1 MENRSAFIGI
11 FLIVVVTFTMPYV
24 MQLITGVPMQKS
36 PSDILADS
44 LRTETALTPT
54 PEKTAR
60 AIPGENVSTRTEK
73 AAIREA
79 AQPDTTPV
87 SLPGIISDSTEK
99 RITIESDIVKAVV
112 SNRGGG
118 KLIYWELKKHKYYE
132 GGNVTLIVPPS
143 VNAPFS
149 GNGLNMV
156 LVDKDGVEINLNKLF
171 LQSDWQNGQTIRLD
185 EANPTITLHAELP
198 VKGGKIVKESTFY
211 YDRYAIDVVTRFENL
226 PEFMGNRWYSFNW
239 ERGLPSTEEN
249 KQDDY
254 SYARAFL
261 MLGDEL
267 ENLDVSE
274 DESEKLEKSGQ
285 INWTAIRNKYFL
297 AAIIP
302 HIQDDISVTLTA
314 DAFNGGDHVIKVFE
328 AHLGIGFPVPVS
340 QVYSDSFTVYLGP
353 MSISDLSRMKV
364 GLEDLVM
371 NRDWYEELFR
381 PISRWIV
388 LPAFTALH
396 KFIPNYGFVIILF
409 SILVKLLLHPL
420 TKRSY
425 ESMSKMQIISP
436 KMTELREKYKNDP
449 QRLNT
454 EMMKLYKE
462 HGVNPLGGCLPM
474 LLQMPLLFALFIVFR
489 STIQL
494 RGEPFIGWIT
504 DLSRPDAL
512 ALPFSLPLLG
522 DTIHVLPFLMGLTM
536 IWQSRMTVTDPK
548 QKAMTYFMP
557 VFLIFIFYSLPSG
570 LNLYYAVFNLLSM
583 IQTKMIKDKMDAQN
597 GEGGVAVSSGEKNP
611 KGPKGPKKPTSVK
624 EQIAQRRAG
633 MATGNRTQRRQSKKK

>member
-11 FLIVVVTFTMPYV
+11 FLIILVTFTMPYM
-24 MQLITGVPMQKS
+24 MQLITGEPMQKP
-36 PSDILADS
+36 PSDIVADS
-44 LRTETALTPT
+44 LRKEAAPATKQA
-54 PEKTAR
+54 AR
-60 AIPGENVSTRTEK
+60 AIPDEK
-73 AAIREA
+73 VPAVPQKASLREM
-79 AQPDTTPV
+79 AQPDTMPV
-87 SLPGIISDSTEK
+87 TLPGIISDSTEK
-99 RITIESDIVKAVV
+99 RITIESDIVKAVI

-118 KLIYWELKKHKYYE
+118 KLLYWELKKHKYYE
-132 GGNVTLIVPPS
+132 GGNVNLIVPPGD
-143 VNAPFS
+143 APFS
-149 GNGLNMV
+149 GNGLNMT
-156 LVDKDGVEINLNKLF
+156 LVDKDGVEIDLNKLL

-185 EANPTITLHAELP
+185 KENPTVTLRAELP

-226 PEFMGNRWYSFNW
+226 PAFMGNRWYSFNW

-249 KQDDY
+249 KTDDY
-254 SYARAFL
+254 SYARAYL

-274 DESEKLEKSGQ
+274 DVTEKVEKSGR

-314 DAFNGGDHVIKVFE
+314 DAFNGGDYIIKVFE
-328 AHLGIGFPVPVS
+328 AYLGIGFPVPAS
-340 QVYSDSFTVYLGP
+340 QTYADSFTVYLGP
-353 MSISDLSRMKV
+353 MSISDLSRMDV

-396 KFIPNYGFVIILF
+396 EFIPNYGFVIIIF

-449 QRLNT
+449 QRLNS

-504 DLSRPDAL
+504 DLSRPDTL

-522 DTIHVLPFLMGLTM
+522 DSIHVLPFLMGLTM

-583 IQTKMIKDKMDAQN
+583 VQTKMIKNKMDAQN
-597 GEGGVAVSSGEKNP
+597 GEGGVAVTTGGNNP
-611 KGPKGPKKPTSVK
+611 KGPKSPKKPTSVK